1 MIAPCL
7 AFSLGIEWFHEYS
20 GISLVPATFLVNIR
34 LMSNEAQNGAA
45 GAACSEGGATAGA

>member
-34 LMSNEAQNGAA
+34 WMSNEAQNGAA